1 MNTELL
7 FFIITA
13 AFVIAG
19 TTIDSWHDKLVVDNF
34 RMFVKYINRQKLAS
48 PIPDNKWKF
57 WGNLYA
63 LFTISVL
70 ITLLIALEHWWGA
83 LLWYPIHW
91 LLWWIVHDFT
101 TGWFILGKPLHISS
115 DPISQFFGRMCQQW
129 GWLYL
134 SVRLVWLFLM
144 VMAYLML
151 SFNIRLW

>member
-7 FFIITA
+7 FFILTSV
-13 AFVIAG
+13 FVIAG
-19 TTIDSWHDKLVVDNF
+19 TTIAARVDKLVVDQI
-34 RMFVKYINRQKLAS
+34 RILMKLITEEV
-48 PIPDNKWKF
+48 IPDRESNWKT
-57 WGNLYA
+57 WGNFYA
-63 LFTISVL
+63 LFSISV
-70 ITLLIALEHWWGA
+70 IIIIQIALTQWWYA
-83 LLWYPIHW
+83 FMWLPVQW

-115 DPISQFFGRMCQQW
+115 DPISQWFGEICQQW

-151 SFNIRLW
+151 SFNIRLG